1 MACARIHH
9 DAVEVI
15 HLKGR
20 GHTLGRRPPP
30 TLVGVVGG
38 AEWAYARGGG

>member
-1 MACARIHH
+1 MACARIH

-30 TLVGVVGG
+30 TL
-38 AEWAYARGGG
+38 GGGGGGGGGRSP